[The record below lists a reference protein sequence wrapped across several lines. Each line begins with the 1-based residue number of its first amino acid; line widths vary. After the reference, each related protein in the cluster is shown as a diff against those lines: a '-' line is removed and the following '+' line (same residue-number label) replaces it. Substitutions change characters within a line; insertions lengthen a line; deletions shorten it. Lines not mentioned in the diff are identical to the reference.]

1 MNTAAAQQSL
11 KNWKAPFF
19 TIWTGQA
26 FSLLGSQLVQFAL
39 VWWLTKTTGSATV
52 LATATLVALLPQV
65 LLGPLAGALID
76 RWNRRLVMIMAD
88 SLIALATVGLALL
101 FWIGNVQVWHVYLL
115 MFIRSLAGGF
125 HWPAM
130 QASTSLMVP
139 KEHLSRIQGLN
150 QMLTGGMSIIAA
162 PLGALLLEVLPM
174 QGVLAIDIGTAL
186 LAVVPLLFI
195 SIPQPERSMGQQLND
210 TKPSV
215 WQDFRAG
222 LKYVWGWPG
231 LMMILVMAAL
241 INLLVTPAFSLL
253 PILVTKQFGGQAMQL
268 AYVESAW
275 GIGMFLGGLILSAW
289 GGFRRRVITSLVG
302 LILMGI
308 GLAGV
313 GLTPSWAFGLAVGFV
328 FFAGI
333 MNPIVNGPLFAVLQS
348 VVEPEMQGRVFTLI
362 MSVSMAMTPLG
373 LLIAG
378 PLADVLG
385 PPAWFVVGGVATA
398 LMGIVGFFIPAIMH
412 IEDDRPTQ
420 AEVSQAVL
428 TTSPGD

>member
-1 MNTAAAQQSL
+1 MSTAVAQQSL

-412 IEDDRPTQ
+412 IEDDRSTQ

>member
-1 MNTAAAQQSL
+1 
-11 KNWKAPFF
+11 
-19 TIWTGQA
+19 
-26 FSLLGSQLVQFAL
+26 
-39 VWWLTKTTGSATV
+39 
-52 LATATLVALLPQV
+52 
-65 LLGPLAGALID
+65 
-76 RWNRRLVMIMAD
+76 
-88 SLIALATVGLALL
+88 
-101 FWIGNVQVWHVYLL
+101 

-210 TKPSV
+210 AKPSV

-289 GGFRRRVITSLVG
+289 GGFRRRVITSMVG

-328 FFAGI
+328 FFA
-333 MNPIVNGPLFAVLQS
+333 
-348 VVEPEMQGRVFTLI
+348 E
-362 MSVSMAMTPLG
+362 
-373 LLIAG
+373 
-378 PLADVLG
+378 
-385 PPAWFVVGGVATA
+385 
-398 LMGIVGFFIPAIMH
+398 
-412 IEDDRPTQ
+412 
-420 AEVSQAVL
+420 
-428 TTSPGD
+428 

>member
-1 MNTAAAQQSL
+1 
-11 KNWKAPFF
+11 
-19 TIWTGQA
+19 
-26 FSLLGSQLVQFAL
+26 
-39 VWWLTKTTGSATV
+39 
-52 LATATLVALLPQV
+52 
-65 LLGPLAGALID
+65 
-76 RWNRRLVMIMAD
+76 
-88 SLIALATVGLALL
+88 
-101 FWIGNVQVWHVYLL
+101 
-115 MFIRSLAGGF
+115 
-125 HWPAM
+125 
-130 QASTSLMVP
+130 
-139 KEHLSRIQGLN
+139 
-150 QMLTGGMSIIAA
+150 
-162 PLGALLLEVLPM
+162 
-174 QGVLAIDIGTAL
+174 
-186 LAVVPLLFI
+186 
-195 SIPQPERSMGQQLND
+195 MGQQLND

-289 GGFRRRVITSLVG
+289 GGFRRRVITSMVG